1 MNPGTPYGFL
11 LVLALLAAACGDAA
25 FSPGARTL
33 VRVDSAQYFPG
44 APPAEAGGPVIA
56 VFGASNSLVGL
67 GAQGRT
73 FGGDV
78 AQGAQSIAISF
89 SHDPGFW
96 VVPAGLPDPQ
106 LPGNLEFAAKLSFS
120 AATPA
125 GSATVE
131 ARAIDAQGHAGPAA
145 SFAVQVIDRDPA
157 PTGRLV
163 ISLSWDSN
171 ADLDLHV
178 VDPSGSEVWARSI
191 STNKGT
197 GGFDPNAAAKSG
209 ILDFDSNSMCVLDG
223 RRRENVIWKQ
233 QPPSGRYLVRVDT
246 WSLCGEPEAYWHVVA
261 RLDGKVVAEANG
273 PSRDSDASLPHGAG
287 AGALALQLDIP

>member
-1 MNPGTPYGFL
+1 MRAPGSRRPAL
-11 LVLALLAAACGDAA
+11 LVFAMFLGACGDAA

-33 VRVDSAQYFPG
+33 VQVERGQYFSG
-44 APPAEAGGPVIA
+44 APPAEAGGPAIA
-56 VFGASNSLVGL
+56 VFGATNSVVKL
-67 GAQGRT
+67 GTQGRA

-89 SHDPGFW
+89 SHDPGYW

-106 LPGNLEFAAKLSFS
+106 LPGNLEFSARLSFS
-120 AATPA
+120 AATPP
-125 GSATVE
+125 GPATVE
-131 ARAIDAQGHAGPAA
+131 ARAIDAQGHVGPAA
-145 SFAVQVIDRDPA
+145 VFGVSLVDLDPVPA
-157 PTGRLV
+157 GKLV
-163 ISLSWDSN
+163 FSLSWDSN

-178 VDPSGSEVWARSI
+178 VDPTGTEVWARNI
-191 STNKGT
+191 STNKG

-209 ILDFDSNSMCVLDG
+209 ILDFDSNSMCILDG

-233 QPPSGRYLVRVDT
+233 QPPSGRYTVRVDT

-261 RLDGKVVAEANG
+261 RLDGKVVGEASG

-287 AGALALQLDIP
+287 AGALALQLNIP